1 MPSDTVYLGESASE
15 ESSCGA
21 RAFFSL
27 PTHWISATGLS
38 IFVCAR
44 AHKKGELP
52 ADLCEASA
60 SRYSCALCGRASVT
74 VTLGAALPVVASGA
88 GGV

>member
-1 MPSDTVYLGESASE
+1 MLASIE
-15 ESSCGA
+15 APCGA

-44 AHKKGELP
+44 AHKGELP
-52 ADLCEASA
+52 ADLRETSA
-60 SRYSCALCGRASVT
+60 SRYSCGLCGRASVT